1 VPEDEEGGMTD
12 LSNDARRYAE
22 GLKRDVA
29 DWQGDDD
36 LRLGAAQTLLKQD
49 AEIAEL
55 RAEKEAVIA
64 MMKLLVT
71 MPAQR
76 AKNTMTE
83 ALRQMVELREK
94 RLKETAR

>member
-1 VPEDEEGGMTD
+1 MTD
-12 LSNDARRYAE
+12 LSKDARRFAE

-55 RAEKEAVIA
+55 RADKEAVIA
-64 MMKLLVT
+64 MMKLLVE
-71 MPAQR
+71 MPPQR
-76 AKNTMTE
+76 AQNTLKE
-83 ALRQMVELREK
+83 ALRQMDKLRAEQMK
-94 RLKETAR
+94 DAAR

>member
-1 VPEDEEGGMTD
+1 MTQ
-12 LSNDARRYAE
+12 LSKDARRFAE

-36 LRLGAAQTLLKQD
+36 LRLGAAETLLKQD

-55 RAEKEAVIA
+55 REAKDAIVA
-64 MMKLLVT
+64 MMQLLVT

-76 AKNTMTE
+76 AQNTMTE
-83 ALRQMVELREK
+83 ALRQMVKLRREP
-94 RLKETAR
+94 LKEADR

>member
-1 VPEDEEGGMTD
+1 MNH
-12 LSNDARRYAE
+12 LSKDARRYAE

-36 LRLGAAQTLLKQD
+36 LRLGAAETLLKQE

-55 RAEKEAVIA
+55 REAKDAIVA
-64 MMKLLVT
+64 LMRLLVE

-76 AKNTMTE
+76 AQNTMKE

>member
-1 VPEDEEGGMTD
+1 MTD

-36 LRLGAAQTLLKQD
+36 LRLGAAQTLLKQE

-55 RAEKEAVIA
+55 RADKEAVIA

>member
-1 VPEDEEGGMTD
+1 MTD

-55 RAEKEAVIA
+55 RADKEAVIA

>member
-1 VPEDEEGGMTD
+1 MTD
-12 LSNDARRYAE
+12 LSKDARRYAE

-36 LRLGAAQTLLKQD
+36 LRLGAAKTLLKQD

-55 RAEKEAVIA
+55 RADKEAVIA
-64 MMKLLVT
+64 MMKLLVE

-76 AKNTMTE
+76 AQNTMKE
-83 ALRQMVELREK
+83 ALRQMDQLRAEQIK
-94 RLKETAR
+94 DAAR

>member
-1 VPEDEEGGMTD
+1 MTD
-12 LSNDARRYAE
+12 LSKDARRFAE

-55 RAEKEAVIA
+55 RADQEAVIA
-64 MMKLLVT
+64 MMKLLVE
-71 MPAQR
+71 MPPQR
-76 AKNTMTE
+76 AQNTLKE
-83 ALRQMVELREK
+83 ALRQMDKLRAEK
-94 RLKETAR
+94 MKDAAR

>member
-1 VPEDEEGGMTD
+1 MTD
-12 LSNDARRYAE
+12 LSKDARRFAE

-29 DWQGDDD
+29 YWQGDDD

-55 RAEKEAVIA
+55 RADKEAVIA
-64 MMKLLVT
+64 MMKLLVE

-76 AKNTMTE
+76 AQNTMKE

>member
-1 VPEDEEGGMTD
+1 MTD